1 MNAAINE
8 TSLLEFRHIYS
19 HPGDMAG
26 VAKEFYSIF
35 EKIAVFLYPLEVNTE
50 GGLGWVLL
58 ELLNNAVRSPVSLAM
73 NTGVTN
79 IVEIDFYTDI
89 VIRKTMIYVTDEGTT
104 GVEISVMN
112 SGVYSRSVIES
123 INKILSGEL
132 TVLDCEEQFML
143 KGSCTGNGGLGIIL
157 SKKQIENALGGTLS
171 LSWHD
176 GFYDFTIKFT
186 EKEISFSEAQQL

>member
-8 TSLLEFRHIYS
+8 TSLLEFRHVYS

-35 EKIAVFLYPLEVNTE
+35 EKIAVFLHPLEVNTY

-73 NTGVTN
+73 NRGVTD

-89 VIRKTMIYVTDEGTT
+89 VIRKTITYVTVEGST
-104 GVEISVMN
+104 GIEISVMN
-112 SGVYSRSVIES
+112 RGIFSRSVLES

-157 SKKQIENALGGTLS
+157 SKKQVENALGGTLA

-186 EKEISFSEAQQL
+186 EKEISMEHA

>member
-1 MNAAINE
+1 MNAAINK
-8 TSLLEFRHIYS
+8 TSFLEFRHVYS

-26 VAKEFYSIF
+26 VAKEFYSMF
-35 EKIAVFLYPLEVNTE
+35 EKIAPFLQPLEVNTYE
-50 GGLGWVLL
+50 GLGWVLL

-73 NTGVTN
+73 NAGMTD

-89 VIRKTMIYVTDEGTT
+89 VIRKTVTFFSPEGAT
-104 GVEISVMN
+104 GIEISVMN
-112 SGVYSRSVIES
+112 RGILSESVLDS
-123 INKILSGEL
+123 IGKILNGEL

-157 SKKQIENALGGTLS
+157 SKKQVENALGGTLS

-176 GFYDFTIKFT
+176 GFYDFTIRFT
-186 EKEISFSEAQQL
+186 EKEIAFSQDQ

>member
-8 TSLLEFRHIYS
+8 TSLFEFRHVYS

-35 EKIAVFLYPLEVNTE
+35 EKITVFLHPLEVNTY

-73 NTGVTN
+73 NRGVKD

-89 VIRKTMIYVTDEGTT
+89 VIRKTITYVTVEGST
-104 GVEISVMN
+104 GIEISVMN
-112 SGVYSRSVIES
+112 RGIFSRSVLES

-132 TVLDCEEQFML
+132 TILDCEEQFML

-157 SKKQIENALGGTLS
+157 SKKQVENALGGTLT

-186 EKEISFSEAQQL
+186 EKEISMEHA